1 MSQRSSTVL
10 EPQTSTMLEPHTA
23 LGLETPP
30 HVIVRGEGITVWD
43 SEDNAYL
50 DGVSGILCTNLG
62 YGEPRLIKAA
72 ADQMAK
78 LPFYPSFD
86 HRTTDVSMALA
97 DDLAEIAPITM
108 GRTFFANSGSEAD
121 DSAFKFAWYYH
132 RSLGRSGR
140 TKIISHQKG
149 YHGTTVAT
157 ASATGIAQIHDGFG
171 IPLPGFLKVPCP
183 DPLDARANNLTD
195 DQFVDWLISRLE
207 DLIATEGA
215 DTIAAFIGEPILG
228 AGGIIIP
235 PTGYYRR
242 VQEVLARHDILFIA
256 DEVVTGFGRTGSMF
270 GTTEFNLSPDMITF
284 AKGLSS
290 SYLPIS
296 AVMVGQRVY
305 AALAQGSANSGSFG
319 HGFTY
324 SGHPVAAAVARENL
338 AILKERDIPGHVRAV
353 APVLADALGTFR
365 DADLVRDVRTYGF
378 LGAVTFD
385 AAAHGLPEGRLG
397 PLMAAKAVEQGLLLR
412 ATGDTVIFA
421 PPLVSSDTEIKTMA
435 DRFGD
440 AYHEEVTAR
449 S

>member
-1 MSQRSSTVL
+1 MPHRSSTVL
-10 EPQTSTMLEPHTA
+10 DPQTSTMLEPHTA
-23 LGLETPP
+23 LHLETPP
-30 HVIVRGEGITVWD
+30 HVITRGEGITVWD
-43 SEDNAYL
+43 SEGNAYL

-86 HRTTDVSMALA
+86 HRTSDVPLALA
-97 DDLAEIAPITM
+97 DDLAEMSPMAM
-108 GRTFFANSGSEAD
+108 GRTFFANSGSEAN

-132 RSLGRSGR
+132 RSLGRPGR
-140 TKIISHQKG
+140 TKIISHQRS
-149 YHGTTVAT
+149 YHGTTVASG
-157 ASATGIAQIHDGFG
+157 SATGIPHIHEGFG
-171 IPLPGFLKVPCP
+171 IPLPNFLKVPCP

-195 DQFVDWLISRLE
+195 DQFVDWLIMRLE

-228 AGGIIIP
+228 AGGVIIP
-235 PTGYYRR
+235 PTGYYQR

-256 DEVVTGFGRTGSMF
+256 DEVITGFGRTGSMF
-270 GTTEFNLSPDMITF
+270 GTTEFDLRPDMMTF

-296 AVMVGQRVY
+296 AVMVGERVY
-305 AALAQGSANSGSFG
+305 AALAEGSANSGSFG

-338 AILKERDIPGHVRAV
+338 AILKERDIPGHVRAL
-353 APVLADALGTFR
+353 APVLADALGTFHG
-365 DADLVRDVRTYGF
+365 AELVQDVRSYGF
-378 LGAVTFD
+378 LSAVTFD
-385 AAAHGLPEGRLG
+385 SAAHGLQQGQLG
-397 PLMAAKAVEQGLLLR
+397 PLVAAKAMEQGLLLR
-412 ATGDTVIFA
+412 ATGDNVIFS

-435 DRFGD
+435 HRFGD
-440 AYHEEVTAR
+440 AYHEVVSAR
-449 S
+449 A